1 MKQAGL
7 VAVVGA
13 LVLSVV
19 GCGGNVT
26 VDPSGGVGGSGGAGG
41 VGGAGGAMTTTSTS
55 SITTST
61 SSNTSTTTTNP
72 GTYCSYVCNQLE
84 QYMCLDGGGLTD
96 CIKGCDDIFAQYPDC
111 NAEIFGIYDCFVG
124 QLPSTGCNGSDACNP
139 EGEAF
144 SQCVGG
150 GTPTCG
156 ETGCEISDG
165 ACSCEGECDG
175 QLLAASCK
183 DTGNG
188 ILCKCLINSEQVG
201 TCNDANLS
209 CDVFGGCCSGFFFS
223 DG

>member
-26 VDPSGGVGGSGGAGG
+26 VDPTGGVGGSGGAGG

-61 SSNTSTTTTNP
+61 SSSTTTNP
-72 GTYCSYVCNQLE
+72 GTYCSYVCNQFE
-84 QYMCLDGGGLTD
+84 QYMCLEGGGVAD
-96 CIKGCDDIFAQYPDC
+96 CIKACADGFAQYPDC
-111 NAEIFGIYDCFVG
+111 TDEIFGIYDCFVG
-124 QLPSTGCNGSDACNP
+124 QLPSSGCNGSDVCNAQAQ
-139 EGEAF
+139 AF
-144 SQCVGG
+144 TQCVDG
-150 GTPTCG
+150 GTTTCG
-156 ETGCEISDG
+156 ETGCDISDG

-175 QLLAASCK
+175 QIFDVNCK

-188 ILCKCLINSEQVG
+188 VLCQCLINSEQVG
-201 TCNDANLS
+201 TCIDANLS
-209 CDVFGGCCSGFFFS
+209 CDVFGGCCSGYFFS